1 MDKVSERL
9 TLEYEVRD
17 SIFFLSLSPC
27 VICVKCN
34 TVFLSLSKDYL
45 LFCRLFSVMLG
56 VCFSFAVY
64 TNGMLFVFV
73 NEHRS
78 PVKRNSFN
86 TLFLTFAL
94 VGSMH
99 FSLLVIEFFYNL
111 VGIRHFLDIRF
122 LRDGC

>member
-9 TLEYEVRD
+9 ILEYEVRD
-17 SIFFLSLSPC
+17 SIFFLSLIPC
-27 VICVKCN
+27 VICVKCGR
-34 TVFLSLSKDYL
+34 VFHSLSKDYL
-45 LFCRLFSVMLG
+45 LFCRLFSVMFG
-56 VCFSFAVY
+56 VGFFFAVY
-64 TNGMLFVFV
+64 TNGMLFAFV

-78 PVKRNSFN
+78 LVKRNSFN

-111 VGIRHFLDIRF
+111 AGIRRFLDIR
-122 LRDGC
+122 LL